1 MTPCKR
7 GRAMN
12 RMPSSLFL
20 QSLNDVHFIK
30 EEKKK
35 GLQEALSKRLSL
47 DEVLIRMEMF
57 HLMNV
62 MM

>member
-1 MTPCKR
+1 
-7 GRAMN
+7 MN

-47 DEVLIRMEMF
+47 DVLIRMEMF

>member
-1 MTPCKR
+1 MS
-7 GRAMN
+7 

-30 EEKKK
+30 EEEKK
-35 GLQEALSKRLSL
+35 GLQEALSKRSSL